1 MAEFG
6 ENRDIIE
13 NNETGFVIYK
23 VCLAKLEIWMAVI
36 GKSNVWILVEWL
48 LVYCARFLPPNGHS

>member
-23 VCLAKLEIWMAVI
+23 VCLAKLEI
-36 GKSNVWILVEWL
+36 
-48 LVYCARFLPPNGHS
+48 